1 MDLQNNYEMCNKKSL
16 TKNFEKM
23 VLKKST
29 GQFKENKTF
38 KSYLFLYSIC
48 FHSYTHQSNFR
59 YDLILMVNDIKT
71 FGKVIFMQK
80 TSLLF

>member
-1 MDLQNNYEMCNKKSL
+1 MCNKKSL

-71 FGKVIFMQK
+71 FWKGNFYAENKSFVLII
-80 TSLLF
+80 